1 MSTYPALTSLE
12 EVIGFLN
19 ATGPDSNSNYLVYGL
34 SVSSNSVQA
43 YVDHANT
50 YIGSL
55 VPTVTSTDPRYPF
68 AQLAA
73 LDLACMSVLVA
84 ASGGMLLGA
93 ADYKL
98 GDLFVTKGTIGK
110 FSFQSA
116 VQSFQD
122 SFTRNMVNLST
133 VAIGAEASLGHTV
146 PHCRGL
152 GR

>member
-1 MSTYPALTSLE
+1 MSYPAFTSLA
-12 EVIGFLN
+12 EVITHLN
-19 ATGPDSNSNYLVYGL
+19 ATGPDGNGNYAVYGL
-34 SVSSNSVQA
+34 TVSSNSVQA

-55 VPTVTSTDPRYPF
+55 VPTVTSTDPRYQF

-116 VQSFQD
+116 VQSFQE
-122 SFTRNMVNLST
+122 SFNRNIANLST
-133 VAIGAEASLGHTV
+133 VAIGAKARLGYGV
-146 PHCRGL
+146 PRYRGL
-152 GR
+152 EC

>member
-1 MSTYPALTSLE
+1 LSTYPAFTSLE
-12 EVIGFLN
+12 EVISFLN
-19 ATGPDSNSNYLVYGL
+19 ATGPDGNSNYLVYGL
-34 SVSSNSVQA
+34 SVSSDSVQA
-43 YVDHANT
+43 FVDNANT
-50 YIGSL
+50 YIDSL
-55 VPTVTSTDPRYPF
+55 VPSVMSTDPRYPF

-73 LDLACMSVLVA
+73 LDLACMAVLVA

-122 SFTRNMVNLST
+122 SFKRNIMNLST
-133 VAIGAEASLGHTV
+133 VAIGASARLGHEV
-146 PHCRGL
+146 PISRGR

>member
-1 MSTYPALTSLE
+1 LSTCPAFTSLE

-19 ATGPDSNSNYLVYGL
+19 ATGPDGNDNYLVYGL
-34 SVSSNSVQA
+34 SVSCNSVQA

-55 VPTVTSTDPRYPF
+55 VPSLTSTDPRYSF

-73 LDLACMSVLVA
+73 LDLACMAVLVA

-98 GDLFVTKGTIGK
+98 GDLFVTKGTVGK
-110 FSFQSA
+110 FAFQSA

-122 SFTRNMVNLST
+122 SFTRNIMNLST
-133 VAIGAEASLGHTV
+133 VAVGAQARLGHGV
-146 PHCRGL
+146 PHCREGW
-152 GR
+152 R

>member
-1 MSTYPALTSLE
+1 MSYPAFTSLA
-12 EVIGFLN
+12 EVITHLN
-19 ATGPDSNSNYLVYGL
+19 ATGPDSSSNYQVYGL

-43 YVDHANT
+43 YVDHSNT

-55 VPTVTSTDPRYPF
+55 VPSITSTDLRYPF

-73 LDLACMSVLVA
+73 LDLACMSVLVS

-122 SFTRNMVNLST
+122 SFTRNVVNLST
-133 VAIGAEASLGHTV
+133 VAISAEAKLARGV
-146 PHCRGL
+146 PRGN
-152 GR
+152 GTGC

>member
-1 MSTYPALTSLE
+1 LSTYPAFTSLE

-19 ATGPDSNSNYLVYGL
+19 ATGPDSNSNYLVFGL

-50 YIGSL
+50 YVGGL
-55 VPTVTSTDPRYPF
+55 VPSLTSTDPRYPF

-73 LDLACMSVLVA
+73 LNLACMSVLVA

-98 GDLFVTKGTIGK
+98 GDLFVTKGAVGK

-122 SFTRNMVNLST
+122 SFARNIVNLST
-133 VAIGAEASLGHTV
+133 VAIGAEANLGHNV
-146 PHCRGL
+146 PRCRGM